1 MSNKFL
7 IGLKWFSIAILLI
20 FGVAILTSFIS
31 DTSTRHCTQ
40 TGIGWVIGM
49 VCMSN
54 YLMEA

>member
-1 MSNKFL
+1 MNNKFL
-7 IGLKWFSIAILLI
+7 IGLKWFCIAILLI
-20 FGVAILTSFIS
+20 FGVAILTSFIPDPS
-31 DTSTRHCTQ
+31 VRHCIQ

>member
-20 FGVAILTSFIS
+20 FGVAILTSLIS
-31 DTSTRHCTQ
+31 DPSARHCTQ
-40 TGIGWVIGM
+40 TGIGWIIGM